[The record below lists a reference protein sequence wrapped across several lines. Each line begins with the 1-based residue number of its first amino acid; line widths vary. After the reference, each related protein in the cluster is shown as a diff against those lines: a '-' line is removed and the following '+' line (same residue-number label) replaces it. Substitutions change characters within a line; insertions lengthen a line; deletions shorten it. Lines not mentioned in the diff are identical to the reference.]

1 METINNYITINTKNL
16 KDIKNS
22 FMEITQSKVIYNIE
36 SNVLLQLEGSIL
48 NIVATDGSIFIE
60 KRIKVIN
67 HNHDNFRICVYA
79 KMFFNIIK
87 EHDADFIN
95 ISVQENQKIY
105 MFYKGT
111 YIRKREDKYNRE
123 RKINTQHL
131 IIGMNAEEYP
141 DNKIDRNFIDYI
153 TVGKKELFTIFK
165 KSINTASKDDLR
177 SPAIKGVY
185 FDFLDDNTLNIV
197 STEGRQMAVYKM
209 NYQVYKKLN
218 NAIIQTDTIKAI
230 FKNVSNIDK
239 NIDNKETVN
248 ISINKECIQIIDND
262 YIYTSALI
270 VGKYPPYKKIIPS
283 KENEKYKDEYKKL
296 YSIILDNKQMI
307 EIKKAIQKLKK
318 INKTNSKCIVLRFY
332 KNNLILTI
340 GEYKN
345 IENMSN
351 IVIDSIN
358 SNIDYTLTI
367 NHDFLLNILSMII
380 NKDNDNRC
388 TLEIYKKDDP
398 IKIIHNTNIFLIM
411 PFTIENMNEI
421 NQYLENFITNINIK
435 ELQTKENQEHK
446 ETKTIKIKQTR
457 QQRRFIE
464 REKSKKH
471 TIRFIDYINSIKIIN
486 YKAIELIKYIDSL
499 NITDDEKISLFNIK
513 YNKYKKPY
521 IWHITDTTKIEI
533 LKTA

>member
-1 METINNYITINTKNL
+1 MTQINNYITINTQNL
-16 KDIKNS
+16 KVIKNT
-22 FMEITQSKVIYNIE
+22 FMQIIQSKVIYNIE

-48 NIVATDGSIFIE
+48 NITATDGSIFIE

-141 DNKIDRNFIDYI
+141 DNKIDRNFTDYI

-165 KSINTASKDDLR
+165 KSINTIAKEPFK
-177 SPAIKGVY
+177 PALKGVY
-185 FDFLDDNTLNIV
+185 FDFISTNKLNIV
-197 STEGRQMAVYKM
+197 TTNGRQMAVYKID
-209 NYQVYKKLN
+209 YQGNKKLN
-218 NAIIQTDTIKAI
+218 NAIIPAEAVTAL

-239 NIDNKETVN
+239 DIDNKETVN

-270 VGKYPPYKKIIPS
+270 DAAYPNYQSIIPS
-283 KENEKYKDEYKKL
+283 LQNEKYKDEYKKL
-296 YSIILDNKQMI
+296 YNVILDNKQMM
-307 EIKKAIQKLKK
+307 EIKKAVTSLKK
-318 INKTNSKCIVLRFY
+318 LSKAKSKRLIMKFNN
-332 KNNLILTI
+332 NNLVLTI
-340 GEYKN
+340 ADYADYDIHN
-345 IENMSN
+345 ISN
-351 IVIDSIN
+351 IVIENIK
-358 SNIDYTLTI
+358 SNIEHTLNI
-367 NHDFLLNILSMII
+367 NYDHLLNILSQVI
-380 NKDNDNRC
+380 NKDDNNKI
-388 TLEIYKKDDP
+388 TIEIYKNSYVP
-398 IKIIHNTNIFLIM
+398 LKILHNNTVFLIM
-411 PFTIENMNEI
+411 LMGEDEEHNNTIEEYI
-421 NQYLENFITNINIK
+421 KQFTENSIK
-435 ELQTKENQEHK
+435 EAE

-464 REKSKKH
+464 REKAKNHIIS
-471 TIRFIDYINSIKIIN
+471 FIDYINSINVIDYN
-486 YKAIELIKYIDSL
+486 SIELIKYIDSL

-513 YNKYKKPY
+513 YNNYKKPY
-521 IWHITDTTKIEI
+521 IWHITDTKKINI

>member
-1 METINNYITINTKNL
+1 MEQITNYITINTKNL
-16 KDIKNS
+16 KDIKNT
-22 FMEITQSKVIYNIE
+22 FMSIIQSKVIYNIE
-36 SNVLLQLEGSIL
+36 SNVLLQFEGSIL
-48 NIVATDGSIFIE
+48 NIIATDGSVFIE

-67 HNHDNFRICVYA
+67 HNQDNFRICVYA

-141 DNKIDRNFIDYI
+141 DNKIDRKFADYI

-165 KSINTASKDDLR
+165 KSINTVSKDNFR
-177 SPAIKGVY
+177 SPALKGIY

-209 NYQVYKKLN
+209 NYQGYKKLN
-218 NAIIQTDTIKAI
+218 NAIIPAEAVKAL

-239 NIDNKETVN
+239 DIDNKETVN
-248 ISINKECIQIIDND
+248 ISINNQCIQIIDND
-262 YIYTSALI
+262 YIYTSSLI
-270 VGKYPPYKKIIPS
+270 VGKYPLYKSVIPS
-283 KENEKYKDEYKKL
+283 QENEKYKDEYKKL
-296 YSIILDNKQMI
+296 YSIILDNKHMI
-307 EIKKAIQKLKK
+307 EIKTAIQKLKK
-318 INKTNSKCIVLRFY
+318 ISKTKSKCIILRFN

-351 IVIDSIN
+351 IIIDNIN

-380 NKDNDNRC
+380 NKDNDNKM
-388 TLEIYKKDDP
+388 TLEIYKNNAP
-398 IKIIHNTNIFLIM
+398 IKIIHNNNIFVIM
-411 PFTIENMNEI
+411 PFTIENMEEI
-421 NQYLENFITNINIK
+421 NGYLENFITNIDKK
-435 ELQTKENQEHK
+435 EVQTKETK
-446 ETKTIKIKQTR
+446 EYEEIAVIKIKQTR

-464 REKSKKH
+464 REKTKKH
-471 TIRFIDYINSIKIIN
+471 TVTFIDYINSIKIID
-486 YKAIELIKYIDSL
+486 YKAMELIKYIDRL
-499 NITDDEKISLFNIK
+499 NITDNDKISLFNIK
-513 YNKYKKPY
+513 YNKYRKPY